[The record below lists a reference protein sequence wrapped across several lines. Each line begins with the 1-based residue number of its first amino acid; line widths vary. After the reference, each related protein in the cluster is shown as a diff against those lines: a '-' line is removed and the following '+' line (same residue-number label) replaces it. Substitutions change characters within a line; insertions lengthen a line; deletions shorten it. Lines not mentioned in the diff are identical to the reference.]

1 MIEELISL
9 TNDLENR
16 QDAASPTNTPPW
28 KLLVVDDDPEVHSV
42 TRFVLQNLHIFGRP
56 VCLLHAHDG
65 QQARVQ
71 LRMHPDIAVALVDVV
86 METEQAGLE
95 LVGYLRDELHMAECR
110 IILRTGQPGY
120 APELTVINEYDIN
133 DYRTKAE
140 LTHTRLITT
149 VSAAL
154 RSYDQLHALAEHRRG
169 LELIIHAASE
179 LMAQHAIANFA
190 EGILTQLAAL
200 FKLPLDGIVC
210 TQKGSLFGGDPDH
223 CYVVGA
229 AGRHARYIAQ
239 PLDTLPDSRIVSAI
253 LSSVA
258 RGQHV
263 FGPDYT
269 VLYLKVAPHHDAAI
283 FLDSGQALTALN
295 RPLLEV
301 FVTNITACFRN
312 VQLVER
318 LLYAQ
323 QEIERQQSF
332 LRTVIDAD
340 PHFIYVK
347 DRQGQIMLA
356 NQSLAKCFGFT
367 PEQMVGHAFSDFAT
381 DPESKQ
387 ALLEDDGALLDRTQ
401 EKIEREAKFVDQ
413 SGQTRWIY
421 TVKAPIEDEAGEVG
435 QLIGVGIDITE
446 RKRAEEALFEAKER
460 AQVTLHS
467 IGDAVI
473 TTDAHA
479 MVEYINPIAEALT
492 GWTTAEARG
501 RPIDAI
507 FCIVNEETRQPVSN
521 PVARC
526 LQEGKIISL
535 ANYSMLISRD
545 GREYHID
552 DTAAPIRG
560 RSGQVL
566 GVVLVFHDVT
576 ENRQLARQLEHE
588 ATHDAL
594 TGLINRPEFERRLKR
609 ALNSTQQFGALHAL
623 CYLDLDQFKVVNDT
637 AGHAAG
643 DELLRQINVILSGM
657 FRGRDTLA
665 RIGGDEFGLL
675 LDNCPLERAQRIAQ
689 TVVSAIHNHRF
700 HWEGLT
706 YQIGVSIG
714 LVPITAES
722 QNTTQLFTQA
732 DVACYI
738 AKKLG
743 RNRVHLYQREDT
755 ETVRHHGEILGAAG
769 LRDALEQERFRLHYQ
784 PIVPLGGSDRR
795 PARYEVLLRVVHKS
809 HQYENSELVLPA
821 AFIPAAERYGM
832 MGAIDRWV
840 IQAAFREYADGIGQ
854 TGARIAINLS
864 GNSLS
869 DETLLNFIEAQ
880 FAAHAFPPERVC
892 FEITETAAIQNLRQA
907 IELMTALKRRG
918 SQFALDDF
926 GSGLSSFHY
935 LKTLPVDYLKIDGS
949 FVQDM
954 TDNASDCALVAAI
967 NQMSHTLG
975 IQTIA
980 EYTHSL
986 AIVERLRELGVD
998 YAQGYFFGQPT
1009 PWGQRS

>member
-1 MIEELISL
+1 MKKSHLI
-9 TNDLENR
+9 
-16 QDAASPTNTPPW
+16 AIGI
-28 KLLVVDDDPEVHSV
+28 V
-42 TRFVLQNLHIFGRP
+42 
-56 VCLLHAHDG
+56 
-65 QQARVQ
+65 
-71 LRMHPDIAVALVDVV
+71 AVAI
-86 METEQAGLE
+86 A
-95 LVGYLRDELHMAECR
+95 
-110 IILRTGQPGY
+110 IL
-120 APELTVINEYDIN
+120 
-133 DYRTKAE
+133 
-140 LTHTRLITT
+140 
-149 VSAAL
+149 VSASKDVTTYSNFTQAAK
-154 RSYDQLHALAEHRRG
+154 SGDKVK
-169 LELIIHAASE
+169 LI
-179 LMAQHAIANFA
+179 
-190 EGILTQLAAL
+190 G
-200 FKLPLDGIVC
+200 
-210 TQKGSLFGGDPDH
+210 
-223 CYVVGA
+223 
-229 AGRHARYIAQ
+229 
-239 PLDTLPDSRIVSAI
+239 
-253 LSSVA
+253 
-258 RGQHV
+258 
-263 FGPDYT
+263 
-269 VLYLKVAPHHDAAI
+269 
-283 FLDSGQALTALN
+283 
-295 RPLLEV
+295 
-301 FVTNITACFRN
+301 
-312 VQLVER
+312 QLVKDKPVE
-318 LLYAQ
+318 YNP
-323 QEIERQQSF
+323 
-332 LRTVIDAD
+332 DKD
-340 PHFIYVK
+340 PNHLGFFIK
-347 DRQGQIMLA
+347 
-356 NQSLAKCFGFT
+356 
-367 PEQMVGHAFSDFAT
+367 
-381 DPESKQ
+381 
-387 ALLEDDGALLDRTQ
+387 
-401 EKIEREAKFVDQ
+401 
-413 SGQTRWIY
+413 
-421 TVKAPIEDEAGEVG
+421 DEAGEVG

-507 FCIVNEETRQPVSN
+507 FLIINEQTRQPVSN

-526 LQEGKIISL
+526 LQEGKIVSL
-535 ANYSMLISRD
+535 TDYSMLISRD
-545 GREYHID
+545 GREYHIS

-576 ENRQLARQLEHE
+576 ENRQLARQLEYE

-609 ALNSTQQFGALHAL
+609 ALNSTQQSGALHAL
-623 CYLDLDQFKVVNDT
+623 CYLDLDPFKVVNDT

-689 TVVSAIHNHRF
+689 TVVGGIHNHRF

-809 HQYENSELVLPA
+809 HRYENSELVLPA

-854 TGARIAINLS
+854 TGARIGAPAS

-869 DETLLNFIEAQ
+869 DETLLGFIEAQ

-907 IELMTALKRRG
+907 IELMTALKRCG

-986 AIVERLRELGVD
+986 AIVELLRELGVD

-1009 PWGQRS
+1009 PWGQ